1 MLSIDLTPLDEGLHQ
16 FEFTPEAD
24 ALDLTPEMFTGIQ
37 VTAQVNYYD
46 DRALVLLHATADA
59 TLTCDRTLK
68 QFVQTIQGNYQILY
82 ASPAFVERH
91 ADEETDEYEEVR
103 VLDPTDRRIDLTDVA
118 RDTLLLALPQ
128 RRIAPGAE
136 DLELQTTYG
145 APEEGEAETIDPRW
159 EALRELRTEMED
171 EGGE

>member
-16 FEFTPEAD
+16 FEFTPGAD
-24 ALDLTPEMFTGIQ
+24 ALDLAPDTFSGIQ
-37 VTAQVNYYD
+37 VSAQVNYYD

-68 QFVQTIQGNYQILY
+68 EFVQTVEGDYQVLY
-82 ASPAFVERH
+82 APPAFAERH

-103 VLDPTDRRIDLTDVA
+103 VLDPTDRRIDLTEA
-118 RDTLLLALPQ
+118 TRDTLLLALPQ

-145 APEEGEAETIDPRW
+145 APTGGEAEAIDPRW
-159 EALRELRTEMED
+159 EALRELRTEMKD